1 MERARAMA
9 AHGRRIGHEQG
20 KRLVVALSLDAGRR
34 ALRLAIEAEETTMCH
49 DAWCGGYIEGLHD
62 ALREFEGRWNLSR
75 LDQ

>member
-20 KRLVVALSLDAGRR
+20 KRLVVALSLDDGRR
-34 ALRLAIEAEETTMCH
+34 ALRLAIEREVTTVCR
-49 DAWCGGYIEGLHD
+49 DAWCFGYSEGLHD
-62 ALREFEGRWNLSR
+62 ALREFEGRWNLGR